1 MGNMTTCLV
10 FIRQKMMDAFN
21 QLLIALASMDILFL
35 LFSSIASITAFGYE
49 PGTYVTLHFFK
60 KIFTVQL

>member
-21 QLLIALASMDILFL
+21 QLLIALATMDILFL
-35 LFSSIASITAFGYE
+35 LFSSYASIIVVGYE
-49 PGTYVTLHFFK
+49 QDEPGMS
-60 KIFTVQL
+60 

>member
-21 QLLIALASMDILFL
+21 QLLIALATMDILFL
-35 LFSSIASITAFGYE
+35 LFSSYASIIVVGYE
-49 PGTYVTLHFFK
+49 QDEPGKVAIL
-60 KIFTVQL
+60 ILSSILV